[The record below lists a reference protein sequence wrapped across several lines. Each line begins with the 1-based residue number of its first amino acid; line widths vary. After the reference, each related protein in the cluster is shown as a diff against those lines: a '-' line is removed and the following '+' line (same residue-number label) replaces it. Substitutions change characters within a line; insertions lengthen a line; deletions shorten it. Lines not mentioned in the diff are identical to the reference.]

1 MRALNTLMLAVLAI
15 CLVNS
20 AIINT
25 KTPTKTPTTT
35 KYLKTKSANYYDVK
49 YKNRGSADWNFL
61 TFRCRNSG

>member
-1 MRALNTLMLAVLAI
+1 MRALNTLMLAILAI

-25 KTPTKTPTTT
+25 KTPTKKPTTIN
-35 KYLKTKSANYYDVK
+35 LKTKSANYYDVK
-49 YKNRGSADWNFL
+49 YKHRGSANWDFL